1 VSTALLDQMT
11 DEEIRGVVAHEM
23 AHIINGDM
31 VTMTLLQWVIN
42 AFVIFFARV
51 LAFAL
56 DTALSK
62 GKDSSG
68 LWRLWYF
75 GVVVILDMILGFAGM
90 LVLMGYSRKR
100 EYAADTGSAS
110 YVGKNAMIAALRR
123 LQVITKGV
131 KVPQDELATL
141 KIAGGKSWMHLL
153 SSHPTLEDRIGN
165 LQGAP
170 INQ

>member
-1 VSTALLDQMT
+1 
-11 DEEIRGVVAHEM
+11 
-23 AHIINGDM
+23 
-31 VTMTLLQWVIN
+31 
-42 AFVIFFARV
+42 
-51 LAFAL
+51 
-56 DTALSK
+56 
-62 GKDSSG
+62 
-68 LWRLWYF
+68 
-75 GVVVILDMILGFAGM
+75 MILGFAGM